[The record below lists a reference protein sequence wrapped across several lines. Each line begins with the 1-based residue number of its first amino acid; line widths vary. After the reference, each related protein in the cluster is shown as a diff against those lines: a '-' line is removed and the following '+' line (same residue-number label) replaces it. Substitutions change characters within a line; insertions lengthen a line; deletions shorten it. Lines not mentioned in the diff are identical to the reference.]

1 MSARHPYQ
9 GITLMKKQNLE
20 ERVVSLEK
28 KVAELES
35 SLNGGYQ
42 KDWRRT
48 FGMFTGDEGM
58 KRVDE
63 EARKIRERDRQ
74 KTRPRKAKSE

>member
-1 MSARHPYQ
+1 
-9 GITLMKKQNLE
+9 MKKQHLE
-20 ERVVSLEK
+20 ERVASLEK

-35 SLNGGYQ
+35 SLNGGDQ

-63 EARKIRERDRQ
+63 EARKSENEIDKKHDDGSRSVYDRAC
-74 KTRPRKAKSE
+74 PRSC

>member
-1 MSARHPYQ
+1 
-9 GITLMKKQNLE
+9 MKKQNLE
-20 ERVVSLEK
+20 ERVACLEK
-28 KVAELES
+28 KVAELEG

-74 KTRPRKAKSE
+74 KTRQTGRYRRAGQN

>member
-1 MSARHPYQ
+1 V
-9 GITLMKKQNLE
+9 KKQILE
-20 ERVVSLEK
+20 ERVACLEK
-28 KVAELES
+28 KLAALEC

-63 EARKIRERDRQ
+63 EARKIRERDRP
-74 KTRPRKAKSE
+74 KTRRRKTG

>member
-1 MSARHPYQ
+1 
-9 GITLMKKQNLE
+9 MKVQNLE
-20 ERVVSLEK
+20 ERVVFQEK
-28 KVAELES
+28 KVAELER
-35 SLNGGYQ
+35 SLNGGSQ

-63 EARKIRERDRQ
+63 QARKIRERDRQ
-74 KTRPRKAKSE
+74 KTRRRKAKSE

>member
-1 MSARHPYQ
+1 
-9 GITLMKKQNLE
+9 MKKQNLE
-20 ERVVSLEK
+20 ERVASLEK
-28 KVAELES
+28 KVAELER
-35 SLNGGYQ
+35 SLNGSYQ

-63 EARKIRERDRQ
+63 EARKTRERDRQ
-74 KTRPRKAKSE
+74 QARRGRRRVNDRACP

>member
-1 MSARHPYQ
+1 
-9 GITLMKKQNLE
+9 MKKQNLE
-20 ERVVSLEK
+20 DSVAALEEK
-28 KVAELES
+28 LAELES

-74 KTRPRKAKSE
+74 ETRRRKAKSA

>member
-1 MSARHPYQ
+1 
-9 GITLMKKQNLE
+9 MKKQKLE
-20 ERVVSLEK
+20 ERVASLEK
-28 KVAELES
+28 KVAELENA
-35 SLNGGYQ
+35 LNGGYQ

-74 KTRPRKAKSE
+74 QTPRRKAKSV